1 MGGCVGSM
9 WGQHEGSY
17 AMEAAG
23 PLAAHWGWRQLPLTR
38 HQLRVAKLGNH
49 WETWPGRVGARCGL
63 LGLPA
68 PQLALSARMSAK
80 GAAV

>member
-1 MGGCVGSM
+1 MDGCVGST

-17 AMEAAG
+17 AMEAPG
-23 PLAAHWGWRQLPLTR
+23 PLAAHWGWRQLPLTQR
-38 HQLRVAKLGNH
+38 HLGLGEWLGNVA
-49 WETWPGRVGARCGL
+49 GLCGSAVEL

-80 GAAV
+80 GAAA